1 MPDED
6 RTGEAA
12 RRAFVQRLES
22 LRRAGVS
29 HVKRVVFPVELA
41 PASPVAPPAAP
52 APPPVDVP
60 VVSSALIAPASPPP
74 SSPSAALESPAMP
87 PKPSSARRTS
97 ASSPSKPPSKSPS
110 LFEKPDAAGAARP
123 AAASAAPV
131 DLPDDQRRISLDVID
146 REVRGCTRCPELVA
160 NRTKTVFGVGN
171 IRPRL
176 VFFGEAPGAD
186 EDQQGEPFVGRA
198 GQLLDKIIEACTLR
212 REDVYI
218 LNVLKCRPP
227 GNRAPL
233 EEETENCRGF
243 FERQLAI
250 LRPEFIVCLGASA
263 VKGLLHSAFSI
274 GKMRG
279 RFYDYKGARV
289 VVTYHPAYLLR
300 NPNAK
305 KEVWEDMKMLMREMG
320 LRIPGE

>member
-1 MPDED
+1 MPKRSTTP
-6 RTGEAA
+6 RTATPA
-12 RRAFVQRLES
+12 TSRALF
-22 LRRAGVS
+22 
-29 HVKRVVFPVELA
+29 
-41 PASPVAPPAAP
+41 
-52 APPPVDVP
+52 
-60 VVSSALIAPASPPP
+60 
-74 SSPSAALESPAMP
+74 ESPAV
-87 PKPSSARRTS
+87 SA
-97 ASSPSKPPSKSPS
+97 AKGG
-110 LFEKPDAAGAARP
+110 AAGSTP
-123 AAASAAPV
+123 AV
-131 DLPDDQRRISLDVID
+131 DLPDDRRRLSLEVID
-146 REVRGCTRCPELVA
+146 REVQACKRCPELVA
-160 NRTKTVFGVGN
+160 NRNKTVFGVGN

-176 VFFGEAPGAD
+176 LFFGEAPGAD

-218 LNVLKCRPP
+218 MNVLKCRPP

-263 VKGLLHSAFSI
+263 VKALLHSAFSI

-289 VVTYHPAYLLR
+289 AVTYHPAYLLR
-300 NPNAK
+300 NPAAK
-305 KEVWEDMKMLMREMG
+305 KEVWEDMKMVMREMG
-320 LRIPGE
+320 MPVRGA